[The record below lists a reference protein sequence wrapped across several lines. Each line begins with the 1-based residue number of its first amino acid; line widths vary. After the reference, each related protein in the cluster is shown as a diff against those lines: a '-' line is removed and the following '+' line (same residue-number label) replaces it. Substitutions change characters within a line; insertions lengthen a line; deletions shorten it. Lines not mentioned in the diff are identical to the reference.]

1 MFDEDSSHGEDTQ
14 GAFAV
19 KLSFDNGVSA
29 VLTGEHFNPDEI
41 EVARII
47 VANESKESVA
57 CGGSPVYL
65 VRDSVMRLALS
76 ARRNALRTMSEC
88 SSGTC
93 GEPCGDCDTCRS
105 AERDAFTRV
114 ILGAIEL
121 PEGDLTERLRE
132 VVSSVIGMTWSDAYW
147 EQAMTEEEVDEVLT
161 ETGTTKKGTE
171 E

>member
-1 MFDEDSSHGEDTQ
+1 MFDEDSSQGEDTQ

-29 VLTGEHFNPDEI
+29 VLTGEHFNPDEV
-41 EVARII
+41 EVARVI

-88 SSGTC
+88 TSGTC
-93 GEPCGDCDTCRS
+93 GEPCGDCDTCRA

-114 ILGAIEL
+114 ILGAMEL
-121 PEGDLTERLRE
+121 PSGDLSDRLRDS
-132 VVSSVIGMTWSDAYW
+132 VSSVIGMVWADAPW
-147 EQAMTEEEVDEVLT
+147 EGAMTEEEVEDVFNELGVKRKT
-161 ETGTTKKGTE
+161 ERN
-171 E
+171 